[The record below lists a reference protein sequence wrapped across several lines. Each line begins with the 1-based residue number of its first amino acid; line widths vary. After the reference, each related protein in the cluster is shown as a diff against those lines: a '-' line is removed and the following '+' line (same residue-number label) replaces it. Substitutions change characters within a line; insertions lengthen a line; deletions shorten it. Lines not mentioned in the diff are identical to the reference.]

1 METDAAVNIF
11 ILQMNKV
18 SERSNNLSKFAQL
31 VSGIPE
37 YFHIHLSLPSRHP
50 LFIFSNLQTRKLRS
64 REVKSTQLE
73 SGRAKN
79 RYQI

>member
-31 VSGIPE
+31 VSGIPIFT
-37 YFHIHLSLPSRHP
+37 YIYLYPHGTPFLSSPIYR
-50 LFIFSNLQTRKLRS
+50 
-64 REVKSTQLE
+64 
-73 SGRAKN
+73 
-79 RYQI
+79 